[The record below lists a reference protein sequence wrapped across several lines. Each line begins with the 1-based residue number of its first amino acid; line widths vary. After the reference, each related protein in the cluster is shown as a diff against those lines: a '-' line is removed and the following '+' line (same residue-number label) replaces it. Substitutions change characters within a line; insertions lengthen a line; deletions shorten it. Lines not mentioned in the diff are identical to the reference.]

1 MRSVANL
8 RALLAFCPY
17 AQCASNQKDKTGNLL
32 RLPYSK
38 CGVRNPT
45 VPPLGKKEAAVL
57 WVTYKGFA

>member
-1 MRSVANL
+1 MLSPTNL
-8 RALLAFCPY
+8 RIVPALCL
-17 AQCASNQKDKTGNLL
+17 STKLTRVQKDKTGNLL
-32 RLPYSK
+32 PLPYSK